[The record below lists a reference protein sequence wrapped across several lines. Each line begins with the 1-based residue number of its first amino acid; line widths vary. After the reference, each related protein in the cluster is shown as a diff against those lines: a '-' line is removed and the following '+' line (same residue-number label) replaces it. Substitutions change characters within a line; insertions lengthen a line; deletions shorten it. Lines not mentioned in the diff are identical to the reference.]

1 MKIKI
6 TPLLILLSAGLL
18 MLASCGM
25 RQDGDTGMAME
36 YAKGLLITKYRDYVK
51 VEVKN
56 PWKSGYALD
65 TYLLVKRG
73 EAIPD
78 TLPDG
83 IIVRVPLERMI
94 VYSDVH
100 ARVIRELGCISGV
113 KGICDARYFKTD
125 EVVSGLGDG
134 IIVDCGSSVSP
145 TVERVVGVSPDAIML
160 SPYQNGGYGVVDK
173 LGVPVLKMADYMENT
188 PLGRAEWIRF
198 IGLLFDKEMQADSI
212 FSEVKKRYLSLKDLA
227 GSVSV
232 RPKVISETMTSG
244 VWYLPGG
251 ASYKAAMYA
260 DAAADYPWA
269 DDKSSGS
276 LALDFPQVL
285 DKAENADI
293 WLVTSYGKELTAR
306 DFLDIYVHN
315 DRFAAYKNK
324 GVYFV
329 NSAEAEMF
337 EETPFHPDL
346 LLKEYIKLFHPEL
359 LPDYELRYYKPLK
372 Y

>member
-1 MKIKI
+1 MLKELIG
-6 TPLLILLSAGLL
+6 LLWMEL
-18 MLASCGM
+18 MLA
-25 RQDGDTGMAME
+25 R
-36 YAKGLLITKYRDYVK
+36 YWKLKTK
-51 VEVKN
+51 
-56 PWKSGYALD
+56 
-65 TYLLVKRG
+65 
-73 EAIPD
+73 
-78 TLPDG
+78 
-83 IIVRVPLERMI
+83 
-94 VYSDVH
+94 
-100 ARVIRELGCISGV
+100 VIGHV
-113 KGICDARYFKTD
+113 
-125 EVVSGLGDG
+125 
-134 IIVDCGSSVSP
+134 
-145 TVERVVGVSPDAIML
+145 
-160 SPYQNGGYGVVDK
+160 N
-173 LGVPVLKMADYMENT
+173 KMADYMENT

-212 FSEVKKRYLSLKDLA
+212 FSEVEKKYLSLKDLA

-232 RPKVISETMTSG
+232 RPTVISETMTSG